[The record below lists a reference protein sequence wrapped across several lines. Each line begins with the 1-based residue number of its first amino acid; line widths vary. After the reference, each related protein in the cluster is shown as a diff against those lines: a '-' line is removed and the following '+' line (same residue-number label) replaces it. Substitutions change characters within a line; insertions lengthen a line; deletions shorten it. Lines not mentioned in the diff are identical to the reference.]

1 MTATNPIIFVVDDDQ
16 SIRAALENLISAT
29 GQQAETFASAQ
40 DFLRDCPPD
49 PAGCLVL
56 DVQMPGLS
64 GLDLQGELN
73 HAGIHLP
80 VIFITGHGDIPTTV
94 RAMKAGAVEFL
105 TKPVSDAGLL
115 AAIDQALERDRLA
128 RADRADVTELRLRY
142 EQLTHKEREV
152 MELVVE
158 GLLNKQIAL
167 KLNNSEITIKQHRGK
182 VMQKMRAESVAD
194 LVRMAERLNG
204 TGFPP
209 TRKYAQIRVPSS
221 SKSGHTKV

>member
-1 MTATNPIIFVVDDDQ
+1 MTATKPTIFIVDDDP
-16 SIRAALENLISAT
+16 SIRLALENLVSST
-29 GQQAETFASAQ
+29 GQQAETYATAR
-40 DFLRDCPPD
+40 DFLRDCPRY

-64 GLDLQGELN
+64 GLDLQGDLN

-105 TKPVSDAGLL
+105 TKPVSDSELL
-115 AAIDQALERDRLA
+115 AAINQALERDRLA
-128 RADRADVTELRLRY
+128 RADRAEVSELRDRH
-142 EQLTHKEREV
+142 EQLTPKEREV
-152 MELVVE
+152 MELVVQ

-182 VMQKMRAESVAD
+182 VMQKMRAESLAD
-194 LVRMAERLNG
+194 LVRMAERL
-204 TGFPP
+204 
-209 TRKYAQIRVPSS
+209 AIALPS
-221 SKSGHTKV
+221 V

>member
-1 MTATNPIIFVVDDDQ
+1 MTAMEPIIFIVDDDP
-16 SIRAALENLISAT
+16 SIRLALENLVSST
-29 GQQAETFASAQ
+29 GQQAQTYPTAR
-40 DFLRDCPPD
+40 DFLRDCPRD

-64 GLDLQGELN
+64 GLDLQSELN

-94 RAMKAGAVEFL
+94 HAMKAGAVEFL
-105 TKPVSDAGLL
+105 TKPVSDSELL

-128 RADRADVTELRLRY
+128 RADRAEVTELRERY
-142 EQLTHKEREV
+142 DQLTPKEREV
-152 MELVVE
+152 MELVVQ

-182 VMQKMRAESVAD
+182 VMHKMQVESLAE
-194 LVRMAERLNG
+194 LVRMAERLSL
-204 TGFPP
+204 TS
-209 TRKYAQIRVPSS
+209 VPLA
-221 SKSGHTKV
+221 

>member
-1 MTATNPIIFVVDDDQ
+1 MTATKATIFIVDDDP
-16 SIRAALENLISAT
+16 SIRLALENLISSI
-29 GQQAETFASAQ
+29 GQQVETYAAAQ
-40 DFLRDCPPD
+40 DFLRNCPRN

-64 GLDLQGELN
+64 GLDLQSELR

-80 VIFITGHGDIPTTV
+80 IIFLTGHGDIPTTV

-105 TKPVSDAGLL
+105 TKPVSDSELL

-128 RADRADVTELRLRY
+128 RADRADVAELRERY
-142 EQLTHKEREV
+142 EQLTPKEREV
-152 MELVVE
+152 MGLVVQ

-182 VMQKMRAESVAD
+182 VMQKMRAESLVD
-194 LVRMAERLNG
+194 LVHMAERLG
-204 TGFPP
+204 E
-209 TRKYAQIRVPSS
+209 I
-221 SKSGHTKV
+221 

>member
-1 MTATNPIIFVVDDDQ
+1 MTATKATIFIVDDDP
-16 SIRAALENLISAT
+16 SIRLALENLVSSI
-29 GQQAETFASAQ
+29 GQQVETYAAAQ
-40 DFLRDCPPD
+40 DFLRDCPRN

-64 GLDLQGELN
+64 GLDLQSELS

-80 VIFITGHGDIPTTV
+80 IIFISGHGDIPTTV

-105 TKPVSDAGLL
+105 TKPVSDSELL

-128 RADRADVTELRLRY
+128 RAARADVAELRERY
-142 EQLTHKEREV
+142 VQLTPKEREV
-152 MELVVE
+152 MGLVVQ

-182 VMQKMRAESVAD
+182 VMQKMRAESLVD
-194 LVRMAERLNG
+194 LVHMAERLG
-204 TGFPP
+204 G
-209 TRKYAQIRVPSS
+209 I
-221 SKSGHTKV
+221 

>member
-1 MTATNPIIFVVDDDQ
+1 MTATKPIIFIVDDDA
-16 SIRAALENLISAT
+16 SIRLALENLVSST
-29 GQQAETFASAQ
+29 GQQAEAYATAP
-40 DFLRDCPPD
+40 DFLRDCPRD

-64 GLDLQGELN
+64 GLDLQAELN

-105 TKPVSDAGLL
+105 TKPVSDTELL
-115 AAIDQALERDRLA
+115 SAINQALERDRLA
-128 RADRADVTELRLRY
+128 RADRAEVTKLRARY
-142 EQLTHKEREV
+142 DQLTPKEREV
-152 MELVVE
+152 MELVVQ

-182 VMQKMRAESVAD
+182 VMHKMRACSLAD
-194 LVRMAERLNG
+194 LVRMAERLALA
-204 TGFPP
+204 PP
-209 TRKYAQIRVPSS
+209 SA
-221 SKSGHTKV
+221 